1 MFDVSYAVNLLIWLL
16 NIYLVTGMW
25 RFFFWLNNNIDKLSC
40 VWFQKRMPFILKFK
54 HYKHFTTNTSSIR
67 GRKIELQYLMH
78 ICIDVLVD
86 IIMEMIFKWNRSF
99 NRKLREGHFVSISFA
114 TLVLL
119 VFIIWLSVRY
129 RKRRLFFFFLNIY
142 KKEKIIWM
150 VL

>member
-1 MFDVSYAVNLLIWLL
+1 MFDVYYAVNLLIWLL

-25 RFFFWLNNNIDKLSC
+25 RFFFWLNNIKDKLSC

-86 IIMEMIFKWNRSF
+86 IIMEMIFK
-99 NRKLREGHFVSISFA
+99 GID
-114 TLVLL
+114 LL
-119 VFIIWLSVRY
+119 TGNLEKVILSVFHLQHLFY
-129 RKRRLFFFFLNIY
+129 WFSSSGSQSDIENVSYFFFFLNIY
-142 KKEKIIWM
+142 KKEKNIWM

>member
-1 MFDVSYAVNLLIWLL
+1 MFDVYYADNLLIWLL

-25 RFFFWLNNNIDKLSC
+25 RFFFWLNNIKDKLSC

-67 GRKIELQYLMH
+67 GRKIELQYLNAYLYW
-78 ICIDVLVD
+78 CTGWYYYGND
-86 IIMEMIFKWNRSF
+86 IQRNRSF

-129 RKRRLFFFFLNIY
+129 RKRKLFFFLFKHL
-142 KKEKIIWM
+142 
-150 VL
+150 

>member
-129 RKRRLFFFFLNIY
+129 RKRRLFFSF
-142 KKEKIIWM
+142 
-150 VL
+150 